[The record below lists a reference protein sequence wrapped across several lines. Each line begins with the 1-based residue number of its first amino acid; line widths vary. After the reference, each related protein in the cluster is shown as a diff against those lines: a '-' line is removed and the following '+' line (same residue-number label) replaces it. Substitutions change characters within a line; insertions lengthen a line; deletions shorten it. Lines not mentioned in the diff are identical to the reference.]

1 MRIARCEGFEVYKWQ
16 RLQSQIRVVGT
27 RDCWRAFR
35 CIPYR
40 IMSALD
46 RMPGL
51 KIVLVQEIS
60 RKADECR
67 WPWDST
73 ERDILDLDCRQYRKI
88 GRFVRSC
95 LHPLHH
101 SGILAD
107 RWKPRTI
114 GKTAECDLKSGDP
127 IEMQPLQ
134 LLRWSDWWF
143 LDTALQGGGGKNL
156 KSRHHWC
163 DLGLWGETSRFYWD
177 ALVASP
183 QSCAH
188 AENLGQE
195 ILLKMPNRQIDHDIN
210 HCEMNEYEST
220 RVSLIQLALGW
231 SSSFTLGENALTT
244 DCTRLVHLW
253 DPPSWSPNST
263 YFYLEI
269 HLLFVLQIYTPQ
281 KHNRAICTD
290 PTNPGGV
297 FPEFVRYSGSFMNA
311 PCPCSKWN
319 RG

>member
-1 MRIARCEGFEVYKWQ
+1 MSVARDFLLKSTALTCALCTHVQVDWITRNLDRHKKDSDLFIHMRIARCEGFEVYKWQ
-16 RLQSQIRVVGT
+16 RLQSEIRVVGT

-46 RMPGL
+46 RMRGL

-73 ERDILDLDCRQYRKI
+73 EQDILDLDCRQYRKI

-195 ILLKMPNRQIDHDIN
+195 LLLKMPF
-210 HCEMNEYEST
+210 C
-220 RVSLIQLALGW
+220 SLAHLFDNLVKTLISIVKWVNMRALG
-231 SSSFTLGENALTT
+231 S
-244 DCTRLVHLW
+244 H
-253 DPPSWSPNST
+253 
-263 YFYLEI
+263 
-269 HLLFVLQIYTPQ
+269 
-281 KHNRAICTD
+281 
-290 PTNPGGV
+290 
-297 FPEFVRYSGSFMNA
+297 
-311 PCPCSKWN
+311 
-319 RG
+319 

>member
-1 MRIARCEGFEVYKWQ
+1 MSKPSKNGFDRASSKEKIIWGLVEIHSIDNALCIHVQVDWITRNLDRHKKDSDLFIHMRIARCEGFEVYKWQ
-16 RLQSQIRVVGT
+16 RLQSEIRVVGT

-46 RMPGL
+46 RMRGL

-73 ERDILDLDCRQYRKI
+73 DLDILDLDCRQYRKI

-114 GKTAECDLKSGDP
+114 GKTAKCDLKSGDP

-195 ILLKMPNRQIDHDIN
+195 LLLKMPF
-210 HCEMNEYEST
+210 C
-220 RVSLIQLALGW
+220 SLAHLFDNLVKTLISIVKWVNMRALG
-231 SSSFTLGENALTT
+231 S
-244 DCTRLVHLW
+244 H
-253 DPPSWSPNST
+253 
-263 YFYLEI
+263 
-269 HLLFVLQIYTPQ
+269 
-281 KHNRAICTD
+281 
-290 PTNPGGV
+290 
-297 FPEFVRYSGSFMNA
+297 
-311 PCPCSKWN
+311 
-319 RG
+319 